1 MLREPRNR
9 VYRLVGSKLLEMSG
23 SQILAAIIAAFL
35 VTQLAIF
42 TTTVY
47 LHRSLTHRALTV
59 HPVAAFPCRLL
70 IWTTTGMRPREW
82 VAVHRKHHASTDT
95 SEDPH
100 SPLVVGFW
108 RVQLGNV
115 GLYKRAAR
123 DDEMVRKYARDIPT
137 DRLDRLAFDYAFVG
151 LGIGVTII
159 VVVMWAL
166 GFGLITGFVAA
177 GIHAVLYVMLAGAI
191 NAVGHQYGDQPYQ
204 NSATNL
210 RPLALVTGGEGL
222 HNNHHAA
229 PTSARFSLHRGELDP
244 GWWVVRALTA
254 LHLAHVRHGDVHL
267 KPVAQ

>member
-1 MLREPRNR
+1 MRREPRNR
-9 VYRLVGSKLLEMSG
+9 VYRLVGSKLREMSG

-59 HPVAAFPCRLL
+59 HAVAAFPCRLL

-123 DDEMVRKYARDIPT
+123 DNEMVRKYARDIPA
-137 DRLDRLAFDYAFVG
+137 DRADRFAFDYPLLG
-151 LGIGVTII
+151 LGIGTTII
-159 VVVMWAL
+159 VLVMWAL
-166 GFGLITGFVAA
+166 GFGFVTGFVAA
-177 GIHAVLYVMLAGAI
+177 RV
-191 NAVGHQYGDQPYQ
+191 
-204 NSATNL
+204 
-210 RPLALVTGGEGL
+210 
-222 HNNHHAA
+222 
-229 PTSARFSLHRGELDP
+229 
-244 GWWVVRALTA
+244 
-254 LHLAHVRHGDVHL
+254 
-267 KPVAQ
+267 